1 MHIYA
6 TSFNRLWSIS
16 IKHFTFLYYK
26 NSKGNYS
33 TEANYFFAAKIIR
46 FTSSLNLFSPLT
58 HRVKVNRTSYKGS
71 NCLMFNDLKNL
82 EEFCYF
88 RTITTC
94 MDHKNNPHMFSNE
107 NCIISD
113 EKLTPEKQEKKIK
126 VKKKAKE
133 PGIIYLSR
141 VPALMNVSIIRNMFN
156 MYGEVGKIFLQPD
169 GE

>member
-1 MHIYA
+1 
-6 TSFNRLWSIS
+6 
-16 IKHFTFLYYK
+16 
-26 NSKGNYS
+26 
-33 TEANYFFAAKIIR
+33 
-46 FTSSLNLFSPLT
+46 
-58 HRVKVNRTSYKGS
+58 
-71 NCLMFNDLKNL
+71 
-82 EEFCYF
+82 
-88 RTITTC
+88 

-126 VKKKAKE
+126 VKKKGKE
-133 PGIIYLSR
+133 RGIIYLSR